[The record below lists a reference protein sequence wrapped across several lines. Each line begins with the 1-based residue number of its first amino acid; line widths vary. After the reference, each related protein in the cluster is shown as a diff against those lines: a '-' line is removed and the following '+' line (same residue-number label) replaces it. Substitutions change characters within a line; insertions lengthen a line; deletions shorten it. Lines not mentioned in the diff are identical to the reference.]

1 MHMTLGQQLRSIPP
15 LTTRQHLVSTSQSTS
30 AHHPSEDEV
39 NNVSDSEGEEDDER
53 DDVDVEGALTACL
66 TD

>member
-1 MHMTLGQQLRSIPP
+1 MRFCMDRSAEPLG
-15 LTTRQHLVSTSQSTS
+15 VE
-30 AHHPSEDEV
+30 AEDDV
-39 NNVSDSEGEEDDER
+39 NNVSDSEGEEEDER